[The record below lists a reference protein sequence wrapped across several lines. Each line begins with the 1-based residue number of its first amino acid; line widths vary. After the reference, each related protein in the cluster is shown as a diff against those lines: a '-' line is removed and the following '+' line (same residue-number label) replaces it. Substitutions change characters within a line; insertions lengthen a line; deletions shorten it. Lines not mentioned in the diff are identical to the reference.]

1 MLLRGFF
8 GYGPSFWS
16 AYPGTWF
23 YILHWVGLGILIF
36 LFVSL
41 IISFKKKSKLEKY
54 EAVTKGLDIL
64 IERYARGEISAE
76 TFKAMKAELEAAE
89 KSK

>member
-1 MLLRGFF
+1 M
-8 GYGPSFWS
+8 
-16 AYPGTWF
+16 
-23 YILHWVGLGILIF
+23 
-36 LFVSL
+36 SL
-41 IISFKKKSKLEKY
+41 ILSFKKKSKLEKY

-76 TFKAMKAELEAAE
+76 TFKAMKAEPEAAE